1 MATCYEFMNNPFREA
16 SGAKLIAAVDD
27 IVFLFVTFN
36 VSDPPK
42 Y

>member
-1 MATCYEFMNNPFREA
+1 MYNPFKDV

-27 IVFLFVTFN
+27 IVYLFVTFK
-36 VSDPPK
+36 VSELPK